1 MNLLNSNAT
10 GAITGPWIGNPFK
23 KCVFY
28 IEGTPGG
35 ATYTLRWR
43 PSDSTGNGN
52 PVVVYDSFSVDTTTI
67 KTVEVSGGWFQVE
80 VSGGSGINA
89 MPQIHRTVT

>member
-1 MNLLNSNAT
+1 MDLLDSNAT
-10 GAITGPWIGNPFK
+10 GAITGSWITNPYK

-35 ATYTLRWR
+35 ATYILRWR

-52 PVVVYDSFSVDTTTI
+52 PVVVYSSFDTDATTI
-67 KTVEVSGGWFQVE
+67 KAVQVTGGWFQVE
-80 VSGGSGINA
+80 VSGGSGVNA
-89 MPQIHRTVT
+89 MPQVHQSEV